1 MTTAPQRSPEWFEA
15 RKGRVT
21 GSMVGAILGLSPYMT
36 RKDAMRSMVRAALGE
51 PSEFEGN
58 VATMHGNF
66 YENYAIAE
74 YEVRSCKDTREVG
87 FVKYSDWLGA
97 SPDRMI
103 DDGGGVLEVKCP
115 FYIRKEPNPVF
126 KTAEELPHY
135 YAQMQIELL
144 VTEAKYCH
152 LYQWVPPLT
161 AKDGSVI
168 RESKDR
174 LETVFPDKDWLETNL
189 PILRDFWL
197 EFKSELANNSDD
209 YRNPLR
215 VEIDTPDAHRAVAE
229 YDQLVEAIA
238 NAEER
243 KKELLLDI
251 AAMTNEQDGL
261 IAGRKLTRVTREGS
275 VSYAKIVKDKLPD
288 LDLEPFRGKASQFW
302 KLS

>member
-1 MTTAPQRSPEWFEA
+1 MTESPQRSPEWFEA

-51 PSEFEGN
+51 PSEFETN
-58 VATMHGNF
+58 PAVMHGNF
-66 YENYAIAE
+66 YESYALEA
-74 YEVRSCKDTREVG
+74 YEERSCFDVTPTG
-87 FVKYSDWLGA
+87 FHEHEDWLGA
-97 SPDRMI
+97 SPD
-103 DDGGGVLEVKCP
+103 GLVEGAGVLEIKCP
-115 FYIRKEPNPVF
+115 FYIRKDPNPQF
-126 KTAEELPHY
+126 KSVYDMPHY
-135 YAQMQIELL
+135 YAQAQLELL
-144 VTEAKYCH
+144 CTGRFWLHFFQY
-152 LYQWVPPLT
+152 VPPLT
-161 AKDGSVI
+161 AKDGSII

-174 LETVFPDKDWLETNL
+174 LETVFPDRDWLETNL

-197 EFKSELANNSDD
+197 EFKAELANNPED

-215 VEIDTPDAHRAVAE
+215 VEVDTPDAHRAVAE

-261 IAGRKLTRVTREGS
+261 IAGRKLTKVNKAGA
-275 VSYAKIVKDKLPD
+275 VSYNKAIKELMPD
-288 LDLEPFRGKASQFW
+288 ADLKPYTGKPSSFW

>member
-1 MTTAPQRSPEWFEA
+1 
-15 RKGRVT
+15 
-21 GSMVGAILGLSPYMT
+21 MT

-58 VATMHGNF
+58 VATMHGTF
-66 YENYAIAE
+66 YEDYAIAE
-74 YEVRSCKDTREVG
+74 YEVRSCKDTREIG

-97 SPDRMI
+97 SPDRMV
-103 DDGGGVLEVKCP
+103 DDGGGLLEVKCP
-115 FYIRKEPNPVF
+115 FSLRKEVNPVF
-126 KTAEELPHY
+126 KTAEEQPHY
-135 YAQMQIELL
+135 YAQMQIEML
-144 VTEAKYCH
+144 VTESRYCH
-152 LYQWVPPLT
+152 FYQWVPPLT
-161 AKDGSVI
+161 DKEGSII

-174 LETVFPDKDWLETNL
+174 LETVFPDRDWLETNL

-197 EFKSELANNSDD
+197 EFNAELANNPED

-215 VEIDTPDAHRAVAE
+215 VEVDTPDAHKAVAE

-261 IAGRKLTRVTREGS
+261 IAGRKLTRVTREGA

-288 LDLEPFRGKASQFW
+288 LDLSPYKGKDSSFW
-302 KLS
+302 KLT

>member
-21 GSMVGAILGLSPYMT
+21 GSIAGAILGLSPYMT

-66 YENYAIAE
+66 YEDHAIEE
-74 YEVRSCKDTREVG
+74 YETRSCKETTEVG
-87 FVKYSDWLGA
+87 FVTYSDWLGA
-97 SPDRMI
+97 SPDRKTE
-103 DDGGGVLEVKCP
+103 DNGVLEVKCP
-115 FYIRKEPNPVF
+115 FGLRKEANPVF
-126 KTAEELPHY
+126 KTAEEQPHY
-135 YAQMQIELL
+135 YAQMQIEME
-144 VTEAKYCH
+144 VTASRYCH
-152 LYQWVPPLT
+152 FYQWVPPLT

-174 LETVFPDKDWLETNL
+174 LETVFPDRDWLETNL

-197 EFKSELANNSDD
+197 EFKSELQHNPDD

-215 VEIDTPDAHRAVAE
+215 VEVDTPDAHRAVAE

-243 KKELLLDI
+243 KKELLLNI

-261 IAGRKLTRVTREGS
+261 IAGRKLTRVQKAGA
-275 VSYAKIVKDKLPD
+275 VSYAKALKALMPD
-288 LDLEPFRGKASQFW
+288 ADLAPYTGKPSSFW